1 MKNLL
6 KCKICI
12 ISAVKYTQNKSS
24 PSFTIKEALKY
35 LHTKST
41 KSL

>member
-1 MKNLL
+1 MLMKNLL

-24 PSFTIKEALKY
+24 PSFTINKALKY
-35 LHTKST
+35 LHPKTSK
-41 KSL
+41 